1 MFKAIIILMMMILVI
16 IIMMVRMILPNAS
29 IVCGWAESIHF
40 IGSTPTAT
48 TMLRCTIVFRL
59 LGFLVHFLDV
69 IFVF

>member
-40 IGSTPTAT
+40 IGSTPAAT
-48 TMLRCTIVFRL
+48 TIVHCTMHCIRAFKVYTM
-59 LGFLVHFLDV
+59 GSY
-69 IFVF
+69 